1 MTALSLVFDFPI
13 EFLRGDA
20 HLLARKALVHHRVL
34 RKERTMSLTTYPNL
48 PGKSATSAKTRTTPA
63 VTERLPVFIRA
74 AGRWI
79 VAAFDAVL
87 EARAQKVMFEAE
99 LYLNRC
105 KHTSKNDDDLPVLR

>member
-1 MTALSLVFDFPI
+1 MTALSVVFDFPI

-20 HLLARKALVHHRVL
+20 HLLARKALVHRVL
-34 RKERTMSLTTYPNL
+34 RKERTMSLTTCPNL
-48 PGKSATSAKTRTTPA
+48 PGKSATSARTRTTPA
-63 VTERLPVFIRA
+63 VTERLLVFIRA

-79 VAAFDAVL
+79 VTAFDAVL

>member
-20 HLLARKALVHHRVL
+20 HLLARKALVHRVL

-79 VAAFDAVL
+79 VAAFDAIL